1 MTEPELLE
9 ELTRKLERLEA
20 AQACRNLMG
29 LYSYYHCA
37 FRNQEY
43 VGLWAKR
50 DDDLLVMPWG
60 YYQGIEG
67 VRKCYLQDHGDRNDP
82 EIQDSPIL
90 KGGMMM
96 HCVDTEVLEVAGDG
110 KTAKGC
116 WISPGHES
124 CFIPDFDKIPG
135 WKKGDPV
142 PPDAPMVSSC
152 EWAWS
157 KYQVDFIRDADGEWK
172 FWKMRL
178 WPLYKT
184 DFYVPW
190 TQHPDM
196 DPVDFPFHNHK
207 PLPQPNWAW
216 SMDAVYPADE
226 PEPPLPYEHYEDAVP
241 ALWAN
246 YQ

>member
-1 MTEPELLE
+1 MARTIE
-9 ELTRKLERLEA
+9 ELKLGFERIAA

-29 LYSYYHCA
+29 KYSYYHTA
-37 FRNQEY
+37 MRNKDY
-43 VGLWAKR
+43 VQLWADR
-50 DDDLLVMPWG
+50 EDDLLVMPWG

-124 CFIPDFDKIPG
+124 CFFPGVVKIPG
-135 WKKGDPV
+135 WMWGVPV
-142 PPDAPMVSSC
+142 PPDAPRV
-152 EWAWS
+152 A
-157 KYQVDFIRDADGEWK
+157 AGA
-172 FWKMRL
+172 